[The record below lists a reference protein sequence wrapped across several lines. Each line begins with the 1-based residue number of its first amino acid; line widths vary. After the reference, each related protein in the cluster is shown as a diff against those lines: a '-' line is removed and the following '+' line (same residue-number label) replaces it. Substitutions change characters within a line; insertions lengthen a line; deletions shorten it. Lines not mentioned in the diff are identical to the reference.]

1 MTYSKYF
8 KTKLKIGDQIQVKI
22 IEHIDGND
30 WIVSLSGRLLRV
42 VNTSQ
47 KKFREGENIWLKVE
61 SLEPPRLVDL

>member
-1 MTYSKYF
+1 MTYF
-8 KTKLKIGDQIQVKI
+8 KHFKSKLKIGDQIQVKI
-22 IEHIDGND
+22 IEHVDGND
-30 WIVSLSGRLLRV
+30 WIVSLSGSLLRV